1 MITDMKK
8 NLNVEWGVECLS
20 CVVIVREKSTTA
32 VLAFEYAFSIDV
44 FQGSVWAEHI
54 ISRVELHLFFYKQLG
69 LDIFY
74 Q

>member
-20 CVVIVREKSTTA
+20 CAVIVREKSTTA

-54 ISRVELHLFFYKQLG
+54 ISRVWATL
-69 LDIFY
+69 IFL
-74 Q
+74 